1 MWRHERNLGKNNMAE
16 SEQSSNFEALP
27 EDDSCSGQLEND
39 GDWLPMDSEEDGA
52 SLSFRAIRAA
62 HSYYVSL
69 SSGSTPDEGPDLQE
83 FIEGICQEL
92 ETDPV
97 QEESLIK
104 RFRKKI
110 WTLLSDVL
118 VVLRITLKTNIVFL
132 ARIHS
137 GDNQTIH
144 IINYEGRPLVTSS
157 EISALFWDSDMLRS
171 QVRLSPFI
179 VVNCNMHGFLCESS
193 YAGVHYRVCVVL
205 NSWNSTSGS
214 LPRKFCLTRITSLY
228 SWNL

>member
-1 MWRHERNLGKNNMAE
+1 M
-16 SEQSSNFEALP
+16 P

-52 SLSFRAIRAA
+52 SLSFRAIHAA

-104 RFRKKI
+104 RFRKKNMNLAFRRSGRSADNI
-110 WTLLSDVL
+110 EDKYRFSRQDS
-118 VVLRITLKTNIVFL
+118 LR
-132 ARIHS
+132 R
-137 GDNQTIH
+137 
-144 IINYEGRPLVTSS
+144 
-157 EISALFWDSDMLRS
+157 
-171 QVRLSPFI
+171 
-179 VVNCNMHGFLCESS
+179 
-193 YAGVHYRVCVVL
+193 
-205 NSWNSTSGS
+205 
-214 LPRKFCLTRITSLY
+214 
-228 SWNL
+228 